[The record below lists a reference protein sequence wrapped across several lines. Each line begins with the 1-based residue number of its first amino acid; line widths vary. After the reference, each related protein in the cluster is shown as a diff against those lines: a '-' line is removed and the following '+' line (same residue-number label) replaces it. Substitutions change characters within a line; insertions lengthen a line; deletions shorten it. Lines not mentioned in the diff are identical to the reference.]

1 MAISANAS
9 ILAMLKVYYKKE
21 GIQNLLFRNSP
32 LLKKMNKER
41 VEGKEQR
48 FAAMYSRGGAAGGD
62 FTAAK
67 TLAST
72 VAQTAEFVV
81 TPGQLFSVYSMNA
94 KEVAASRSNAGA
106 YMRVGG
112 AKMFAAS
119 ESFRKTLAAA
129 LYGSGYGEICAVPTG
144 GWTLTSGTDAI
155 VTLPEDA
162 IMKIDVGSKL
172 VVKATAAT
180 AETSAKNTLTV
191 KKIDG
196 TSVVVTP
203 GSTANASAG
212 DIVCIA
218 GSMSGSAAL
227 LPVGLDGWL
236 PVLKKRSSSAS
247 AWTTYIATSFFGV
260 DRSVNP
266 DRLAG
271 AFVDA
276 TGATGDAQKKS
287 HTVTTLIKKLRRQG
301 SLCDMIVM
309 NDDDFLEFARE
320 IETSNTYFTQTSTK
334 EKKNATIGFSDISAA
349 FSTNYVENIIDDPYC
364 VKGRFYVLSSDAV
377 EFWGYTNVDKALN
390 DGVEGN
396 NPGKQDP
403 MTMDA
408 DDKAN
413 DPLQLLVD
421 DLFTIS
427 GGSDTV
433 DGPATMVTLNLFG
446 SFVITNPSVCGVG
459 EFYGSTDFAAA

>member
-32 LLKKMNKER
+32 LLKKIKKEM
-41 VEGKEQR
+41 VEGKSQN

-67 TLAST
+67 TQAAT
-72 VAQTAEFVV
+72 VAQTAEFCV
-81 TPGQLFSVYSMNA
+81 TPGQLFSVYTMNA

-144 GWTLTSGTDAI
+144 GWSFTASTDATI
-155 VTLPEDA
+155 TLPEDA
-162 IMKIDVGSKL
+162 VMKIDVGSKL

-180 AETSAKNTLTV
+180 AETSATNTLVV
-191 KKIDG
+191 KAING
-196 TSVVVTP
+196 TSVTVTP
-203 GSTANASAG
+203 TGSGDPSAG
-212 DIVCIA
+212 EIVCLA
-218 GSMSGSAAL
+218 GSMSGTAAL

-236 PVLKKRSSSAS
+236 PVYKKRTGAN
-247 AWTTYIATSFFGV
+247 WPTFIGTSFFGV

-377 EFWGYTNVDKALN
+377 EFWGYTNVEKALN

-446 SFVITNPSVCGVG
+446 SFVVTNPSVCGVG

>member
-67 TLAST
+67 TQAAT
-72 VAQTAEFVV
+72 VAQTAEFIV
-81 TPGQLFSVYSMNA
+81 TPGQLFSVYTMNA

-144 GWTLTSGTDAI
+144 GWTLTSGTDFTA
-155 VTLPEDA
+155 TLPEDA

-218 GSMSGSAAL
+218 GSMSGSAA
-227 LPVGLDGWL
+227 
-236 PVLKKRSSSAS
+236 S

-276 TGATGDAQKKS
+276 TSATGDAQKKS

-396 NPGKQDP
+396 NAGKQDL
-403 MTMDA
+403 TFKTEDYCAAKWDA
-408 DDKAN
+408 STNTFTWGLGGSNADWTFMAADGISGDLSSWTLLHLHVSDFTNASAK
-413 DPLQLLVD
+413 QLKVVFKKSPSSPEQHLVD
-421 DLFTIS
+421 FQTK
-427 GGSDTV
+427 
-433 DGPATMVTLNLFG
+433 
-446 SFVITNPSVCGVG
+446 
-459 EFYGSTDFAAA
+459 